1 MKTNSSILKA
11 ASRKLGL
18 SFLLAASAVVAFATL
33 GDGKSNKDRPRKAL
47 LSNNRTTTAIKPGSF
62 SLQTGYTF
70 RGSQVISEESSTRYI
85 NLNAP
90 VVTYQQGHQV
100 YVLPARKKV
109 TLNLNSQR
117 TQVPSATVNISF

>member
-1 MKTNSSILKA
+1 MKTNSSISLRA

-18 SFLLAASAVVAFATL
+18 SLLLAAVAVVAFATL
-33 GDGKSNKDRPRKAL
+33 GDGKSNKDKPRKLL
-47 LSNNRTTTAIKPGSF
+47 LSNKSSSNKPGSF

-70 RGSQVISEESSTRYI
+70 RGSQVISSEGTTRYI

-90 VVTYQQGHQV
+90 VVTYQQGHAV

-109 TLNLNSQR
+109 TLNLNSQK
-117 TQVPSATVNISF
+117 TQVPGASVNISF

>member
-1 MKTNSSILKA
+1 LKTNSSILLRA

-33 GDGKSNKDRPRKAL
+33 GDGKSNKDKPRKLL
-47 LSNNRTTTAIKPGSF
+47 LSNRSTSVKPGSF

-70 RGSQVISEESSTRYI
+70 RGSQVISAEESTRSI

-90 VVTYQQGHQV
+90 VVTYQQGHAV

-109 TLNLNSQR
+109 TLNLNSQKS
-117 TQVPSATVNISF
+117 QVPSATVNINF

>member
-18 SFLLAASAVVAFATL
+18 SFLLAATAAVAFATL
-33 GDGKSNKDRPRKAL
+33 GDGKTNKEKPRKL
-47 LSNNRTTTAIKPGSF
+47 LLNSKTSTIKPGSF

-70 RGSQVISEESSTRYI
+70 RGSQVINAEDTKYI
-85 NLNAP
+85 NLNST
-90 VVTYQQGHQV
+90 VVTYQQGHTV
-100 YVLPARKKV
+100 YTLPARKKV

-117 TQVPSATVNISF
+117 NQVPSASVNISF